1 MMNKKIDYTS
11 DVNSYISNSQYWIR
25 YNPDKI
31 DDIAGIFKKILLH
44 EFGLYPEGINENYIK
59 IPTQKVSNP
68 YNIIYKIFLLNGKPM
83 HLDDIFIEFKRLLP
97 EHKFTNASQL
107 RSILHRHE
115 YISLKNM
122 KNVYTLKEWMQI
134 GSVTIRGTIIEF
146 LEKYNFPQKLNDIS
160 AYILN
165 HFPDTNISN
174 IKSTMLS
181 DSKHRFVRFND
192 NLFGLK
198 SKKYSSK
205 YKKFEQSEY
214 QNKSFKG

>member
-1 MMNKKIDYTS
+1 
-11 DVNSYISNSQYWIR
+11 
-25 YNPDKI
+25 
-31 DDIAGIFKKILLH
+31 
-44 EFGLYPEGINENYIK
+44 
-59 IPTQKVSNP
+59 
-68 YNIIYKIFLLNGKPM
+68 
-83 HLDDIFIEFKRLLP
+83 
-97 EHKFTNASQL
+97 
-107 RSILHRHE
+107 
-115 YISLKNM
+115 M